1 MFRFYKLGGDAE
13 TTVNSSRFVG
23 PDVWKCFSEGVQSE
37 GGTVIVFYIG
47 SFDYVFGVT
56 SLAVTRRQR

>member
-1 MFRFYKLGGDAE
+1 M
-13 TTVNSSRFVG
+13 NSSRFVG
-23 PDVWKCFSEGVQSE
+23 RDVWKRFSEGVQSE
-37 GGTVIVFYIG
+37 GGAVIVFCIG